1 MTDIEMMID
10 EIKKFQEKSHNVT
23 NLNKEDEHL
32 IFMCHQNTEKIIYDA
47 IKENGLEIDNKYIH
61 IFTSN
66 YYKPGEVY
74 HVMDKKIKN
83 MLLVSKNIIKPIQEN
98 YVTFTTNYTVNGNYN
113 YHYTYTTINKP
124 WDMDI
129 WG

>member
-32 IFMCHQNTEKIIYDA
+32 VFMCHQSTEKIIYDA
-47 IKENGLEIDNKYIH
+47 IRENGLEIDDKYIH
-61 IFTSN
+61 IFASD
-66 YYKPGEVY
+66 YYRPGEVY
-74 HVMDKKIKN
+74 HVMDKKMKRLILIAKKVITP
-83 MLLVSKNIIKPIQEN
+83 MKEN
-98 YVTFTTNYTVNGNYN
+98 TMYFTTNYTTNGNYN
-113 YHYTYTTINKP
+113 YNYTYTTITRP
-124 WDMDI
+124 GGFDY